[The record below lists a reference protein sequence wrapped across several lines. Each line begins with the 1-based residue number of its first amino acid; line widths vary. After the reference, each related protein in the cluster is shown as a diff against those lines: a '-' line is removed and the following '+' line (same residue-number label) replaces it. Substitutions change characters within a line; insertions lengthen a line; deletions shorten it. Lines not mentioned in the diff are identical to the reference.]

1 MLKAERQLRDL
12 MKIHS
17 KFTVLICALALGSFF
32 PVTALSAPKKK
43 TPPPPAIAK
52 LAWLAGSWR
61 LEKNSQVMD
70 EQWMVPGGGVMLGM
84 ERTLEKGKVR
94 EFAFLQIREGPGGN
108 LFFVQQ
114 ASGQKEAAF
123 QSKSLTDAA
132 VIFQNQLQ
140 DFPQTI
146 SYTLQPDGSV
156 LAAEEGTGADGQP
169 KRIEIIYHRIG
180 Q

>member
-1 MLKAERQLRDL
+1 VKN
-12 MKIHS
+12 HS
-17 KFTVLICALALGSFF
+17 KIAVVICALALGAFL
-32 PVTALSAPKKK
+32 PVTGMGAPKKK
-43 TPPPPAIAK
+43 APPPPAIAK

-61 LEKNSQVMD
+61 LEKNSQVVD

-94 EFAFLQIREGPGGN
+94 EFAFLQIREGPGGG
-108 LFFVQQ
+108 LFFVLQV
-114 ASGQKEAAF
+114 SGHKEAAF
-123 QSKSLTDAA
+123 QSKSLTDTA
-132 VIFQNQLQ
+132 VVFLNQLQ

-156 LAAEEGTGADGQP
+156 LAVEEGTGADSQA
-169 KRIEIIYHRIG
+169 KRVEVVYHRIG